1 MHQEQ
6 SLVRVYNFRVFS
18 GHVESPTLV
27 SYKATLP
34 AIARM
39 DGEALAGSAQEVSVS
54 DLDPQGCYRRVNTG
68 WGALD

>member
-1 MHQEQ
+1 MVQEQ
-6 SLVRVYNFRVFS
+6 SHVRVYNFRVFS
-18 GHVESPTLV
+18 GHVESPTVV

-39 DGEALAGSAQEVSVS
+39 EGEALPGSEQEVPVS